1 MRGDHNRAEKGEED
15 VLVGLAQLGVVVEH
29 LTFGDGAALS
39 ETVIGS

>member
-1 MRGDHNRAEKGEED
+1 VRGDHNRAEREEED

-39 ETVIGS
+39 EAVIDS